1 MLSVTSDYVVSTG
14 CPEPYLRAIA
24 EAGFSHVHWC
34 HEWNTDRLYTA
45 DEVAQIARWLKQFG
59 LGVTDLHASA
69 GAERRWGAPRPDV
82 RQAGEGLVINRIDMA
97 AELGTDVII
106 HHLPDRAGAGAA
118 GDAPAY
124 WDGVWASLDVLTAAA
139 CGRGVRIAL
148 ENGRFDDLE
157 RVFAR
162 YGPEAI
168 GLCYD
173 AGHGNLIP
181 DGLDRLAALA
191 GRLISIH
198 LHDNDGAADQHRL
211 PFTGTVDW
219 RRLTGILARSSY
231 AKWPNLEST
240 MAHYPGRDERDFLA
254 EAFVAATRLADM
266 IAAARDDE

>member
-14 CPEPYLRAIA
+14 CPERYLRAIA
-24 EAGFSHVHWC
+24 EAGFTHVHFC

-45 DEVAQIARWLKQFG
+45 EEVAQIARWLKQFG

-69 GAERRWGAPRPDV
+69 GAERRWGAPEPEV
-82 RQAGEGLVINRIDMA
+82 RRAGEALVANRIDMA

-106 HHLPDRAGAGAA
+106 LHLPDRAEDA
-118 GDAPAY
+118 GDDPTS
-124 WDGVWASLDVLTAAA
+124 WDGVWASLDVLTAA
-139 CGRGVRIAL
+139 GRRRGVRIAL

-157 RVFAR
+157 FVFAR
-162 YGPEAI
+162 HGPQSV

-198 LHDNDGAADQHRL
+198 LHDNDGTADQHRL

-219 RRLTGILARSSY
+219 RRLAGILARSSY
-231 AKWPNLEST
+231 RKWPNLEST
-240 MAHYPGRDERDFLA
+240 MAHYPGRGERAFLA
-254 EAFVAATRLADM
+254 EAFAAATRLADM
-266 IAAARDDE
+266 FAAARDDP